1 MAKAV
6 GLDLGTTNS
15 VVAIWEEGKAT
26 VIPNSEGSR
35 LTPSVV
41 AYTEDGQS
49 LVGQVA
55 RRQAILN
62 PTRPYIRRSGLSVE
76 SGARSTKSREWSP
89 TRSSGAQRMRFAS
102 RFAGNSSPPKKSPPR
117 SSQTRRGG
125 FQISGRKN

>member
-41 AYTEDGQS
+41 AYTEDGQR

-62 PTRPYIRRSGLSVE
+62 PDATIYSSKRFIGRKWGEVDEE
-76 SGARSTKSREWSP
+76 SRMVSYKVVRGPA
-89 TRSSGAQRMRFAS
+89 MRFAS
-102 RFAGNSSPPKKSPPR
+102 RFAGNSYPPR
-117 SSQTRRGG
+117 KYRHRFCAS
-125 FQISGRKN
+125 